1 MKSLATL
8 CSKAFLLP
16 FSYAPRTVLTSKKML
31 KKTGPN
37 MLKDPEKGSTDRM
50 LSHRTVFLKAH
61 GRDNY
66 FYKYQMDLKKL
77 KKIKLTLHIQLF
89 L

>member
-1 MKSLATL
+1 
-8 CSKAFLLP
+8 
-16 FSYAPRTVLTSKKML
+16 
-31 KKTGPN
+31 